1 MRNISSKE
9 YYNTTMSM
17 LLLGLNLV
25 TTVGI
30 AQQKQTLKEAYNGK
44 FVIGAAVN
52 EAQFSG
58 RDTLGA
64 MLVATQFNS
73 ITPENALKWQ
83 SVHPKPNQYNFEA
96 ADRYVAF
103 GEKNHMTIIGH
114 TLVWHNQT
122 PRWVFQDDSGKDV
135 SKEKLLERMRD
146 HITTVVGRYK
156 GRIKGWDVV
165 NEAII
170 DDGSF
175 NQSKWLK
182 IIGEEFIAKAFQFAH
197 EADPQAELYY
207 NDFSMENIPKRMGA
221 IALIKKLKAQGIT
234 ITGVGL
240 QGHFQLDWPS
250 IGQLDSTITEFAQ
263 LGVKVMITELD
274 VDALPQPDW
283 TATAEITKRFQ
294 YSEKM
299 DPYKAGLPDS
309 MQQVLANRYADLFA
323 VFNKN
328 KKHMSRVTFW
338 GVTDRES
345 WLNGFPIRGRTNYPL
360 LFDRTGKPKRALEA
374 VLKVA
379 GNP

>member
-221 IALIKKLKAQGIT
+221 IALIK
-234 ITGVGL
+234 
-240 QGHFQLDWPS
+240 
-250 IGQLDSTITEFAQ
+250 
-263 LGVKVMITELD
+263 
-274 VDALPQPDW
+274 
-283 TATAEITKRFQ
+283 
-294 YSEKM
+294 
-299 DPYKAGLPDS
+299 
-309 MQQVLANRYADLFA
+309 
-323 VFNKN
+323 
-328 KKHMSRVTFW
+328 
-338 GVTDRES
+338 
-345 WLNGFPIRGRTNYPL
+345 
-360 LFDRTGKPKRALEA
+360 
-374 VLKVA
+374 
-379 GNP
+379 